1 MINLDCFKSYDV
13 RGKVPQ
19 ELDHLLCYNIAIAYA
34 KIIKPKKVVIGHDVR
49 LSSPL
54 LQEYFIKGL
63 LSSGV
68 SVVDIKLCGTEE
80 IYYHCFADSSIDG
93 GIMITASH
101 NPADYNGIKMVGRSA
116 RPISLDNELSLIRNY
131 VQLNWTKT
139 ILSSKD
145 FKDEYTVATDK
156 TNYIKHLLS
165 YIDLSALK
173 PLKILVDPGNG
184 GAGVIIKELEQ
195 FLPLQFCYINETPDG
210 AFPNGVPN
218 PMISGNRAVT
228 IAAVQDNAA
237 NFGISWDGDFD
248 RCFLFDENGRFIEP
262 YYLIGLLTE
271 IFLKKHPGS
280 KIIHDPRLT
289 WNTISI
295 AKKLQGTAIQSKA
308 GHSFMK
314 AMMRQQKAIYGGEI
328 SSHHYF
334 QDFGYCDSGMIVWLI
349 IAELVSKTGE
359 KLSSLIAPF
368 RSKFACSEE
377 INYTTDKFEEI
388 KEILISSLQD
398 QSTKIDFTDGVSM
411 EFPFWRFN
419 MRQSNTENLIRINL
433 ETQGDTVSV
442 QNYLK
447 KLEKL
452 IDLVR

>member
-145 FKDEYTVATDK
+145 FKTEYTVATDK

-184 GAGVIIKELEQ
+184 GAGLIIKELEQ
-195 FLPLQFCYINETPDG
+195 FLPFQFCYINETPDG

-218 PMISGNRAVT
+218 PMISENRAVT
-228 IAAVQDNAA
+228 IAAVQGNTA

-295 AKKLQGTAIQSKA
+295 AKKLQGTTIQSKA

-314 AMMRQQKAIYGGEI
+314 DMMRQQNAIYGGEI

-368 RSKFACSEE
+368 RSNFSCSEE
-377 INYTTDKFEEI
+377 INYSTDKFEEI
-388 KEILISSLQD
+388 KELLIRSLQD

>member
-359 KLSSLIAPF
+359 KLSSLIAPL

-377 INYTTDKFEEI
+377 IISTTDKFEEI

>member
-49 LSSPL
+49 LSCPL

>member
-1 MINLDCFKSYDV
+1 MINLNCFKSYDV
-13 RGKVPQ
+13 RGKVPA

-80 IYYHCFADSSIDG
+80 IYYHCFSDPTMDG
-93 GIMITASH
+93 GVMITASH
-101 NPADYNGIKMVGRSA
+101 NPANYNGIKMVGRSA
-116 RPISLDNELSLIRNY
+116 RPISLDNQLSLIRDY
-131 VQLNWTKT
+131 VLLNWTKT
-139 ILSSKD
+139 ISSSKAG
-145 FKDEYTVATDK
+145 KAEYIVATNK

-165 YIDLSALK
+165 YIDLNALK
-173 PLKILVDPGNG
+173 PLRILVDPGNG
-184 GAGVIIKELEQ
+184 GAGLIIKELER

-218 PMISGNRAVT
+218 PMISENRATT
-228 IAAVQDNAA
+228 IAAVKDNVA
-237 NFGISWDGDFD
+237 NLGVSWDGDFD

-289 WNTISI
+289 WNTISL
-295 AKKLQGTAIQSKA
+295 ARKLGGTAIQSKA

-314 AMMRQQKAIYGGEI
+314 NLMRKEKAVYGAEI

-349 IAELVSKTGE
+349 IAELISKTGE
-359 KLSSLIAPF
+359 NLSSLIEPF
-368 RSKFACSEE
+368 RANFSCSEE
-377 INYTTDKFEEI
+377 INYSTDKFEEI
-388 KEILISSLQD
+388 KAVLISSLQD
-398 QSTKIDFTDGVSM
+398 QSTKIDFTDGLSM

-419 MRQSNTENLIRINL
+419 IRQSNTENLIRINL
-433 ETQGDTVSV
+433 ETQGDELSV
-442 QNYLK
+442 LNYLK

-452 IDLVR
+452 IGLIR